1 MDHRAKEQ
9 ADFINSQE
17 HYVLKYVGGTV
28 LLEMQ
33 TPKLLWLKKN
43 MKNTWARA
51 GHFIDLP
58 DFLTLKATGQFSRSL
73 CSLVC
78 KWTYM
83 SYGRTQGWDSGFF
96 KTIGLEDLADDDS
109 HKIGKTVMTPGT
121 NCGKIS
127 ATAALE
133 LGLSDSTFVATSI
146 IDAHAGGLALVAA
159 GAKTK
164 QDLIGRL
171 GLICGTS
178 TCHMCVSVDPIF
190 VPGVWGPY
198 YSAMI
203 PGCWLAEGG
212 QSSTGGLVDHI
223 IKTHPAA
230 NDCPDENCLFPI
242 KVVTQTKKKCFYHH
256 SLAKVALILHLKTA
270 NVSTTPLRCC
280 IISTSLELP
289 NDSEGS
295 YQLIVGLCSH
305 KTIENDMINNIVKL
319 KYPESNHCKL
329 RCTCSVWYC
338 DKRIAIYCRNTAL
351 VYVFED
357 TFHFITGIFFVCI
370 SKLKRRTM
378 YLLFVVHVYSG
389 TSTCEFNPFHDLAR
403 NWICSFAESVFLI

>member
-1 MDHRAKEQ
+1 MSLTPGWALVAEKHSEL
-9 ADFINSQE
+9 IMLI
-17 HYVLKYVGGTV
+17 VLKYVGGTV

-230 NDCPDENCLFPI
+230 NDCPDE
-242 KVVTQTKKKCFYHH
+242 
-256 SLAKVALILHLKTA
+256 
-270 NVSTTPLRCC
+270 CC